1 MTIQNNLSTRAA
13 ENLTGSNV
21 MLEGVIKANA
31 DKFDFKEN
39 PNGIINLGVA
49 ENQLMTAELRE
60 IVSER
65 RSKRGVCERKEGSMK
80 RKECLA
86 RRHSLTFLVVLTFKN
101 DDLVLEGGHCRY
113 QGKKS

>member
-1 MTIQNNLSTRAA
+1 MTIQNNLSSRAA

-65 RSKRGVCERKEGSMK
+65 QGEREACARERRG
-80 RKECLA
+80 A
-86 RRHSLTFLVVLTFKN
+86 
-101 DDLVLEGGHCRY
+101 
-113 QGKKS
+113 